1 MGLFGPK
8 KLKEEDFYFTL
19 DIPFV
24 SKPQE
29 DYSPDSFT
37 YGHSYAPFVQLMS
50 RDWFGDNPVTV
61 RQALQDCVVIKAEDA
76 YRPLPD
82 GEVDFLG
89 EPTVDQYIL
98 DGYNAFDGC
107 ERISWSKSKIAKRWQ
122 ATLEGKGVML
132 NEMKSP
138 QDATIEIIMGN
149 WVHFDGQTPLP
160 ILGEAWRDK
169 KSGREFIYWF
179 IDALSRTRT
188 PVVPVKEH
196 PAHLF
201 YYPEYLQRIGYLSE
215 TLFPSSM
222 VRMRDRKMEFGV
234 ESANELP
241 RVAIHVESDYYV
253 MGVSQGQDGLNVR
266 FDWSP
271 ETTRYGYI
279 VDENVPFEG
288 ENEIVPQLVNA
299 LPKVASYLM
308 DGFCNWSFNDE
319 LNFQDELFT
328 DLLISQEYVEDLYKV
343 GFSAPGAAYSIL
355 AWKSVLSYALL
366 DELVRD
372 PNRMKAPDANIFHR
386 NGLFRLAQQGV
397 GPAAVHALNTL
408 YFTIV
413 REDNL
418 NEIPFDA
425 REKITNILDYFSS
438 YQFDRQ
444 DANALSNLSLL
455 QSGWGDYKSALV
467 SAEKGIDLFKADLSQ
482 KYVTEM
488 SGGGAFYPIIIKWEL
503 MLTKARTLVL
513 LEQHEK
519 AKEPL
524 TALIREARAMQFDGE
539 ELHVA
544 EKLLASL

>member
-8 KLKEEDFYFTL
+8 KLKEEDYYFTF
-19 DIPFV
+19 DVPFV

-29 DYSPDSFT
+29 DYSPESFT
-37 YGHSYAPFVQLMS
+37 YGHSYVQFVQLMS
-50 RDWFGDNPVTV
+50 RDWFGDNPVTL
-61 RQALQDCVVIKAEDA
+61 RQALKDCVVVKAENE
-76 YRPLPD
+76 YRPPAD
-82 GEVDFLG
+82 GEVDILG

-98 DGYNAFDGC
+98 DGYRAFDGC

-122 ATLEGKGVML
+122 ATLESKGVAL

-149 WVHFDGQTPLP
+149 WAHFDGQTPLP
-160 ILGEAWRDK
+160 IIGEAWRDK

-179 IDALSRTRT
+179 IDALSRTRK
-188 PVVPVKEH
+188 PIVPPQEH
-196 PAHLF
+196 PSHLF

-215 TLFPSSM
+215 TIFPSSM
-222 VRMRDRKMEFGV
+222 VRMRNRAMEFGV
-234 ESANELP
+234 ESEDELP

-253 MGVSQGQDGLNVR
+253 MGASQAEGGFNVR

-279 VDENVPFEG
+279 VDESVPFEG

-308 DGFCNWSFNDE
+308 DGFCNWNFGDQI
-319 LNFQDELFT
+319 NFQDELFN
-328 DLLISQEYVEDLYKV
+328 DLLISEEYADNIYKV
-343 GFSAPGAAYSIL
+343 GFSVPGAAYSIL

-366 DELVRD
+366 DQLVND
-372 PNRMKAPDANIFHR
+372 PSRMKLPDAQMFYR
-386 NGLFRLAQQGV
+386 AGLFRLAQNGI
-397 GPAAVHALNTL
+397 GPAAVHALNSL
-408 YFTIV
+408 YFTIIK
-413 REDNL
+413 EDNL
-418 NEIPFDA
+418 NETPFEA
-425 REKITNILDYFSS
+425 RKKISEILRYFSS

-444 DANALSNLSLL
+444 DANALSNLSML
-455 QSGWGDYKSALV
+455 QSAWGDYRAALE
-467 SAEKGIDLFKADLSQ
+467 SAEKGIALFKAELSQ

-488 SGGGAFYPIIIKWEL
+488 SGGGPFYPIIIKWEL
-503 MLTKARTLVL
+503 YLTKARTLVL
-513 LEQHEK
+513 LEEHEK

-524 TALIREARAMQFDGE
+524 TTMIREARAMKYDGE

-544 EKLLASL
+544 EKLLATL